1 MYDYTSMIGLLM
13 QKHGLLDRGW
23 THGLMKRR
31 KPFSRAGQCKQKKKR
46 IELQPTFIELN
57 GDSIVQ
63 STILHEIAHALT
75 PKRGHNRFWKRKAV
89 EIGHSGERC
98 YSDSVKRQ

>member
-23 THGLMKRR
+23 THGLCKRR
-31 KPFSRAGQCKQKKKR
+31 KPFSRAGVCSTVKKR
-46 IELQPTFIELN
+46 IDLQPTFIELN
-57 GDSIVQ
+57 DPELVH

-75 PKRGHNRFWKRKAV
+75 PKHGHNKFWKRKAIEV
-89 EIGHSGERC
+89 GHSGKRC